1 MASSPKETENDTTT
15 KETENETATPEAIR
29 AALEGRLKDFEASMR
44 DRNLTPRARREAQLS
59 VQALRRVL
67 KMF

>member
-1 MASSPKETENDTTT
+1 MASTPKEKD
-15 KETENETATPEAIR
+15 TATPEAIK
-29 AALEGRLKDFEASMR
+29 AALEGRLKDYEASMR
-44 DRNLTPRARREAQLS
+44 DRNHSPRDRREAQLN